1 MIIDRIREEMSVIAA
16 DDRCIGFVNGL
27 EGDMLRVTCISAGYG
42 YDHLIPLSW
51 VGEVDKFVFLDKT
64 SAFVA
69 ANWENA
75 RSAPRRSISAPAST
89 RETLS
94 DAARLNGVLQ
104 PKAA

>member
-16 DDRCIGFVNGL
+16 DDRCIGFVNRL
-27 EGDMLRVTCISAGYG
+27 EGGDLLRVTCISAGYG

-51 VGEVDKFVFLDKT
+51 VSEVDKFVFLHKT
-64 SAFVA
+64 SGFVA

-75 RSAPRRSISAPAST
+75 PLPARRPVATAPNARGTSA
-89 RETLS
+89 
-94 DAARLNGVLQ
+94 DAESLQ